1 MPNIPRFQG
10 RKTISLAEVKDMG
23 FISLLGSR
31 QLRSICDKYC
41 ENAGIQP
48 NIIFESDN
56 PASVKNMIAANMG
69 IGFWPDF
76 SWGKI
81 DTQKV
86 LLLEITDPV
95 CSRDILITYRRNKQE
110 NSHVEAFYKY
120 LTGYFKIASEHST

>member
-1 MPNIPRFQG
+1 
-10 RKTISLAEVKDMG
+10 
-23 FISLLGSR
+23 
-31 QLRSICDKYC
+31 
-41 ENAGIQP
+41 
-48 NIIFESDN
+48 
-56 PASVKNMIAANMG
+56 MIAANMG

-120 LTGYFKIASEHST
+120 LTGYFKIASEHNT